1 MVSVGIIPSADG
13 QVILVD
19 CGNDREAKAIL
30 NALKQMG
37 LGREAVRTIL
47 LTHGH
52 PDHIAGCAVFPDA
65 EVFAMAAEQS
75 LLEGRTAAKSP
86 VGFLMG
92 KKDSRIHVT
101 RYLQDGEV
109 FQRGNVMVTA
119 YLIPGHTDGSAA
131 YLAAGTL
138 YLGDSADSGK
148 DGSLLRA
155 KRFVSNDVAQ
165 NRASLKMLA
174 EKLKPQA
181 SEIQFMEF
189 AHSGPLP
196 GITPLL
202 NFANNTPTK
211 PPVP

>member
-1 MVSVGIIPSADG
+1 MAYQVSHSGAM
-13 QVILVD
+13 Q
-19 CGNDREAKAIL
+19 
-30 NALKQMG
+30 
-37 LGREAVRTIL
+37 GRASS
-47 LTHGH
+47 
-52 PDHIAGCAVFPDA
+52 
-65 EVFAMAAEQS
+65 Q
-75 LLEGRTAAKSP
+75 SP
-86 VGFLMG
+86 VEHLLGTRNSG
-92 KKDSRIHVT
+92 IHVV
-101 RYLQDGEV
+101 RYLQDGGI
-109 FQRGNVMVTA
+109 FQRGNILVTA

-138 YLGDSADSGK
+138 YLGDSADSRN

-155 KRFVSNDVAQ
+155 KRFVSNDITQ

-202 NFANNTPTK
+202 NFANNPPTK
-211 PPVP
+211 STTP